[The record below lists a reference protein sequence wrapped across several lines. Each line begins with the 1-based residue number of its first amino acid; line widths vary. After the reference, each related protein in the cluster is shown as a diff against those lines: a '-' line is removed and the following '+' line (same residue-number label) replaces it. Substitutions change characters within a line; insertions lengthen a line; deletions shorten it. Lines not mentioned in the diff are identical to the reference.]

1 GFIVQP
7 GRGTTEFLDASAE
20 VESVSYSFIDNI
32 ISWVPEN
39 IVQSMQEANMLQ
51 IIIFAIF
58 LGVALLALGQK
69 AELLIKVIDQGS
81 EAM

>member
-1 GFIVQP
+1 M
-7 GRGTTEFLDASAE
+7 DASAE